1 MDFCFSSW
9 TRPRNRYYAP
19 RPKPAASGKDAIKAS
34 ENLQT
39 HQEKVD
45 YLVKEAKCMYKKE
58 MFHDAVEV
66 CKHILQSLDK
76 KSKEAKTLLEDALK
90 ELGSLGKEILEGVK
104 KKYW

>member
-1 MDFCFSSW
+1 
-9 TRPRNRYYAP
+9 
-19 RPKPAASGKDAIKAS
+19 DAIKAS

-39 HQEKVD
+39 NQEKVD
-45 YLVKEAKCMYKKE
+45 YLVKEAKGMYKKE

-76 KSKEAKTLLEDALK
+76 KSKEAKTLLDDALK

-104 KKYW
+104 KNIGNYGHG